1 MALIESD
8 TFNAGSPAY
17 DTATLCGT
25 YVRFL
30 GWTSDPAYGSGGTGY
45 TTTPWTKLGKLYSG
59 HWGTAPT
66 ATDPTKT
73 PATVTTEGLVG
84 TDVGTVFPTG
94 FAMRDYSA
102 ADVRVS
108 MAFSVKTNFA
118 SLSAGAFYIGVG
130 ARLSGGTITDAGTS
144 TAHLLGGDGYY
155 FVAMSRAESGV
166 QYQLLR
172 VNSGT
177 VTRLAQ
183 TPTGNP
189 AVGGNGTPYATWY
202 ASNAVKVLRLNAYT
216 NGGTVELRAYV
227 KVGSAADT
235 LTLSYD
241 DSSGSRITAAGRCGF
256 LCSNEHVVTGNI
268 ARTFPIA
275 YFRIRTYAGEII
287 ANDDWQRI
295 SPSAC
300 AAVSRTFTGTVFP
313 TYGTTFGANGIDLSS
328 GWYGDLRGV
337 STYQSRLS
345 RSSDRLLLNSSSAS
359 KTGFYLSQRPAN
371 DTRAQDRQ
379 ITFEFGTGGP
389 GVTGLIRS
397 AGVLLRATALT
408 AGTDPSSGYLLEARL
423 EEDTLTSSVYL
434 YRYSGSGAVETIARK
449 LSGVTFTRGTEY
461 DLRLHVETL
470 ALPDPLN
477 GTAVL
482 KAYLDGAQIELVANG
497 TGAAGVTVFSSGTVH
512 DASSLRVLAG
522 YGEGF
527 YVRSKVGA
535 TAHVYIDEWAVG
547 VGDPGESGEETQAS
561 IEVPAEDVSRSGTFA
576 TPYDWSS
583 EQLDGLVTIDHQ
595 LELDYRY
602 VGVAAESKR
611 RTLRFGC
618 KAATSS
624 EIDTLLTFWEAQ
636 RGREI
641 PFTFTWPDGTTSYA
655 RFTMDELVI
664 RSVTP
669 DVSEWEA
676 SVEEV
681 RNAP

>member
-1 MALIESD
+1 MPLLEYD
-8 TFNAGSPAY
+8 TFDAGSPVY
-17 DTATLCGT
+17 DTSTVCGS

-45 TTTPWTKLGKLYSG
+45 ITTPWTKLGKLYSG
-59 HWGTAPT
+59 HWGTTPT
-66 ATDPTKT
+66 PTDPTKT
-73 PATVTTEGLVG
+73 PATLTTENLVG
-84 TDVGTVFPTG
+84 TDVGSAFPTG
-94 FAMRDYSA
+94 FAIRDYA
-102 ADVRVS
+102 DADVRVS

-118 SLSAGAFYIGVG
+118 SLSSGAFYIGVG
-130 ARLSGGTITDAGTS
+130 ARLTGGTLTDAGTS
-144 TAHLLGGDGYY
+144 TAHLLGGNGYY
-155 FVAMSRAESGV
+155 FVALARAESGV

-189 AVGGNGTPYATWY
+189 AVGGNGTPYSTWY
-202 ASNAVKVLRLNAYT
+202 ASNAVKVMRLNVYT
-216 NGGTVELRAYV
+216 NGGAVELRAYV

-235 LTLSYD
+235 LVLSYD
-241 DSSGSRITAAGRCGF
+241 DTDGARLTAAGRCGF
-256 LCSNEHVVTGNI
+256 LCSNEHVVAGNI
-268 ARTFPIA
+268 VRTFPIA
-275 YFRIRTYAGEII
+275 YFRIRTYAGAVIL
-287 ANDDWQRI
+287 NDDWQRLA
-295 SPSAC
+295 PDAC
-300 AAVSRTFTGTVFP
+300 AAVSRTFTGTVVP
-313 TYGTTFGANGIDLSS
+313 GYGTTFGANGIDLTS
-328 GWYGDLRGV
+328 GWYGDLRSV

-345 RSSDRLLLNSSSAS
+345 RSSDRVLLNSSAAS
-359 KTGFYLSQRPAN
+359 KTGYYISQRAAN
-371 DTRAQDRQ
+371 DSRAQDRQ
-379 ITFEFGTGGP
+379 LTFEFATGGP
-389 GVTGLIRS
+389 GVTGLVRS
-397 AGVLLRATALT
+397 VGIVLRATTLT
-408 AGTDPSSGYLLEARL
+408 AGSDPSACYMLEARL
-423 EEDTLTSSVYL
+423 TEDTPTSDVYL
-434 YRYSGSGAVETIARK
+434 YRLFNGGAVETIARK
-449 LSGVTFTRGTEY
+449 TSGVTFTRGTTY

-477 GTAVL
+477 GPAVL
-482 KAYLDGAQIELVANG
+482 KAYLDGVQIELVAMSPA
-497 TGAAGVTVFSSGTVH
+497 AAGVTVFSSGTVH
-512 DASSLRVLAG
+512 DGSSFRVLAG
-522 YGEGF
+522 QGEGF
-527 YVRSKVGA
+527 YIRSKVGS
-535 TAHVYIDEWAVG
+535 TAHIYIDEWAVG
-547 VGDPGESGEETQAS
+547 TGDPGDESEETQAS
-561 IEVPAEDVSRSGTFA
+561 IEVPTEDVTRSGTFA
-576 TPYDWSS
+576 VPYDWSS
-583 EQLDGLVTIDHQ
+583 DQSDGLVTIDHQ